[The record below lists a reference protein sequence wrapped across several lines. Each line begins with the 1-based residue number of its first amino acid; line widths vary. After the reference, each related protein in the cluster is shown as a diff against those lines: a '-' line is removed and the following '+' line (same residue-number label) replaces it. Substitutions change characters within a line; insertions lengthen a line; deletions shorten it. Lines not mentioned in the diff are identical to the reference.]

1 MIESAILRCGP
12 GNPHALI
19 LQVGQ
24 VARLHES
31 ANVQKRSIDLQDHK
45 GSQNDALRIKQ
56 PVSVINVNVRPYSY
70 I

>member
-31 ANVQKRSIDLQDHK
+31 ANVQKRWLAPQASGAGIGFQF
-45 GSQNDALRIKQ
+45 
-56 PVSVINVNVRPYSY
+56 
-70 I
+70 